1 MFYYLEEPKKF
12 PGVIVGYDA
21 DMFLV
26 LLNLNATLQL

>member
-26 LLNLNATLQL
+26 LYKI